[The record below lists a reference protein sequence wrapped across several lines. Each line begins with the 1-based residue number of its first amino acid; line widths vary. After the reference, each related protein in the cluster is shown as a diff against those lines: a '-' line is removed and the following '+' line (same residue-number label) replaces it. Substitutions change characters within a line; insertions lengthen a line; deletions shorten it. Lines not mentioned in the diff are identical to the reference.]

1 MSGPRLILP
10 LALGDC
16 SPFVNCTQRDALRN
30 HILSLDFEDDGM
42 HSTMTCAQSSASY
55 VILCQDFYQNL
66 IQVQTSPNAET
77 LIQTMNG
84 NDRDAYGMLL
94 IALLICVILIIVLV
108 LTNLTLITKIRQATD
123 NGQSEL
129 LEEVVEMK
137 EQLILSNSCNSM

>member
-42 HSTMTCAQSSASY
+42 HSTMTCAQSSSSY
-55 VILCQDFYQNL
+55 VILCQNL
-66 IQVQTSPNAET
+66 YESSVQVQNTPDAET
-77 LIQTMNG
+77 LIQKMNA
-84 NDRDAYGMLL
+84 NDRDDAYGILL
-94 IALLICVILIIVLV
+94 IALLICVILIVFLV
-108 LTNLTLITKIRQATD
+108 LTNLTLITKIRQAQR
-123 NGQSEL
+123 GQSEL

-137 EQLILSNSCNSM
+137 EQLMKEP